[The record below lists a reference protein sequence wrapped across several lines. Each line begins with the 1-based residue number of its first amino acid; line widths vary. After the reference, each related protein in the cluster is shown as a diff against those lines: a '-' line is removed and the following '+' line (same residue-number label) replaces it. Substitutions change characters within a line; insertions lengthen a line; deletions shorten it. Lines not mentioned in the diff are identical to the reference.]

1 MMRLAAGR
9 VGEGDLP
16 SEAELEE
23 YLERHR
29 EGLAE
34 PARVR
39 LTHVYFSEDARGG
52 RAVTD
57 ALAVLGELRGT
68 GAAAGAGRG
77 DGFLRGAEFDGSRDE
92 LARAFGAGFAATV
105 DAAPARTWFGP
116 VRSAYGV
123 HFVWLDERQPAR
135 TPSVAEVRG
144 RLLHGWLRGRSDERR
159 RAAMDAMRATY
170 NIRIEEGS
178 GVGG

>member
-57 ALAVLGELRGT
+57 ALAVLGELHGT
-68 GAAAGAGRG
+68 GAAAGAG
-77 DGFLRGAEFDGSRDE
+77 S
-92 LARAFGAGFAATV
+92 
-105 DAAPARTWFGP
+105 W
-116 VRSAYGV
+116 
-123 HFVWLDERQPAR
+123 
-135 TPSVAEVRG
+135 
-144 RLLHGWLRGRSDERR
+144 GWVSPRC
-159 RAAMDAMRATY
+159 
-170 NIRIEEGS
+170 
-178 GVGG
+178 